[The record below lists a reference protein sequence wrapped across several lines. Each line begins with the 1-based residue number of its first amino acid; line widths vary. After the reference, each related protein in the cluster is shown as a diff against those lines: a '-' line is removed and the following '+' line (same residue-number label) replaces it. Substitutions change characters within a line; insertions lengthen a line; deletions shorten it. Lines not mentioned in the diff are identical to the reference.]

1 MSDRGDRMRWKG
13 RAGGGVLDRAKGRG
27 WDRRN
32 VETVKEKDRMGEVR

>member
-1 MSDRGDRMRWKG
+1 MRWKG
-13 RAGGGVLDRAKGRG
+13 RAVVVCWIGQREGG